1 MVAFFPRLRNSQA
14 QPKYVGRCKE
24 KKEERKLRGT
34 TKYMNH
40 YHYRTKSIIYSLIID
55 PQHDQLPAG
64 VIAQL
69 VERCTGIA
77 EVRA

>member
-24 KKEERKLRGT
+24 KKRR
-34 TKYMNH
+34 TKIKRDEKVH
-40 YHYRTKSIIYSLIID
+40 EPYHYRTKSIIYSLIID

-69 VERCTGIA
+69 VEHCTGIA
-77 EVRA
+77 ELRA